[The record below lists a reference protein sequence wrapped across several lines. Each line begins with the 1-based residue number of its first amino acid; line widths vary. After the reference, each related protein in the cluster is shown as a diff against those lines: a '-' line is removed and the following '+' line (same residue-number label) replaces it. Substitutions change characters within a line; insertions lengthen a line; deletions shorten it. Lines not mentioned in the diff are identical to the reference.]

1 MRKILIFA
9 LLSLIALISACIV
22 QEEPSLTIV
31 TIPTKTQS
39 SLPAT
44 SIPDG
49 EIALSEPETIEYQVE
64 QHLTIVNKGPGKP
77 DKHNI
82 WLALITDVAPYQE
95 VVTTSVSPSDYRIIT
110 DEYQN
115 KYAEFDLSE
124 IHPGMEISIQ
134 IQYGVKVN
142 RLAYDLGKCEGELP
156 TEFVQPELHIESNNI
171 QIIELAN
178 QLSGSEQNPC
188 QQIRSFYDY
197 IGNTLVYSYNG
208 ANWGAQAALGEMGA
222 DCTEFASLMIALS
235 RAAGIPARYLEG
247 LVYFPQDADPLARTE
262 HAWSEVYLPGVGWVP
277 MDPTLG
283 RSSIYRDVYFAKI
296 PPDHIILTRGRNPS
310 TLRGSSYWTNL
321 YWPGDSTTIQVKDA
335 GWTVRPIEP

>member
-1 MRKILIFA
+1 MRRTVFFA
-9 LLSLIALISACIV
+9 LLPLFAFISACTV
-22 QEEPSLTIV
+22 QKEPSPKIITTPSIR
-31 TIPTKTQS
+31 PS
-39 SLPAT
+39 SLPTT
-44 SIPDG
+44 SILDRDDT
-49 EIALSEPETIEYQVE
+49 LSEPETIEYQVE
-64 QHLTIVNKGPGKP
+64 QRLTIANKGPGKP

-82 WLALITDVAPYQE
+82 WIALITDVALYQE

-115 KYAEFDLSE
+115 EYAEFDLSE

-134 IQYGVKVN
+134 IQYGVKIN

-188 QQIRSFYDY
+188 QKIRSFYDY

-247 LVYFPQDADPLARTE
+247 LLYFPQDADPLARTE
-262 HAWSEVYLPGVGWVP
+262 HAWLEVYLPGVGWVP

-283 RSSIYRDVYFAKI
+283 RSSIYRDSYFAKI

-310 TLRGSSYWTNL
+310 TLRGSSYWTHL